1 LYHLAGSV
9 HIAYDNDMSRSKA
22 GFTIVEVIA
31 MILVVTVLVLIT
43 VLAWSSTRTWSHNKT
58 RENEVQ
64 QWTSSFDLYKSK
76 FAYYPGMPTGADGT
90 YYYCLGTFTTTNSKC
105 GEYTSGTATKVRAA
119 IGPDANGVVAA
130 SIQTELAKVGNV
142 PVNSA
147 SAIDGLYIGPYVFF
161 TKSTNGGTGAI
172 TITADII
179 GIFQASSCPAD
190 TTSVASPVMAGPPAT
205 GVISCKTTRTLTY
218 TP

>member
-1 LYHLAGSV
+1 MPS
-9 HIAYDNDMSRSKA
+9 SKD

-31 MILVVTVLVLIT
+31 TILVLGTLVLIAM
-43 VLAWSSTRTWSHNKT
+43 VGWSNMQAWSHNKT
-58 RENEVQ
+58 RENELQ
-64 QWTSSFDLYKSK
+64 QWTSSFDTYKAK

-90 YYYCLGTFTTTNSKC
+90 YYYCLGTFTTTSSRC

-119 IGPDANGVVAA
+119 TGPDANGVIAA
-130 SIQTELAKVGNV
+130 SIRTELAKVGNV
-142 PVNSA
+142 PANSA
-147 SAIDGLYIGPYVFF
+147 LPINSLYVGPYVLF

-179 GIFQASSCPAD
+179 GIFQGSSCPTD
-190 TTSVASPVMAGPPAT
+190 TTSVASPPMAGTPAT
-205 GVISCKTTRTLTY
+205 GIVSCKTTRTLTY